1 MRQVLPNI
9 YLVEGLRVAH
19 VYVLA
24 SGEELTLIDGGTPGE
39 ADKIAKQIEVGG
51 YTLSDIRAIVAT
63 HAHSDHTGALAELA
77 RRSGAQVLAHRDE
90 VAYLER
96 TASLPYRA
104 FLQRLL
110 FGVSERVVFRFEPC
124 KVDRPLQDGDIVE
137 ALGGLRVIH
146 VPGHTPGSIALYQ
159 PERQILF
166 CGDTFFH
173 NNPNRGLQI
182 SPPIV
187 SVDVAQARESAR
199 KLAAL
204 SVEALCVSHGELI
217 LEGAQEKMHA
227 SLV

>member
-9 YLVEGLRVAH
+9 YLVEGLRAAH

-24 SGEELTLIDGGTPGE
+24 SEEGLTLIDSGTAGE
-39 ADKIAKQIEVGG
+39 VDKIVKQIEKVG
-51 YTLSDIRAIVAT
+51 YTLSDIRAIVVT
-63 HAHSDHTGALAELA
+63 HAHSDHTGCVAELA
-77 RRSGAQVLAHRDE
+77 RRSGLQVLAHRDE
-90 VAYLER
+90 VPYLER
-96 TASLPYRA
+96 TSSLPYRTL
-104 FLQRLL
+104 LQRLL
-110 FGVSERVVFRFEPC
+110 FGMSERVVFRFGPC

-166 CGDTFFH
+166 CGDIFFH
-173 NNPNRGLQI
+173 NNPRKGLLV

-187 SVDVAQARESAR
+187 SVDVTQARESAQ

-204 SVEALCVSHGELI
+204 PVKSLCVSHGELI
-217 LEGAQEKMHA
+217 LEGAQEKMQVA
-227 SLV
+227 LV